1 VGRVGEH
8 VRDHERAHG
17 PFDRIALE

>member
-1 VGRVGEH
+1 VGRFGEH